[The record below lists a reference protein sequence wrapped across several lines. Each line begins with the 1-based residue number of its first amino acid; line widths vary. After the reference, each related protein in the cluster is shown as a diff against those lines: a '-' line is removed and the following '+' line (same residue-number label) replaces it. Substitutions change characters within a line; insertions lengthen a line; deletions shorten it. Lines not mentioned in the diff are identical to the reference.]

1 MAGFAETL
9 SSIFSFT
16 ACNIDIILVADFH
29 NYLVVF
35 VVLSAPFYCI
45 FLRNPLTPR
54 VKLWLMQSF
63 LTFDS
68 MDRTLKCDHSL
79 ESC

>member
-1 MAGFAETL
+1 MKKTIRELWSAVHVEKENRQAARNLWTSLCYFV
-9 SSIFSFT
+9 FRVFPRVV
-16 ACNIDIILVADFH
+16 NIRQL
-29 NYLVVF
+29 N
-35 VVLSAPFYCI
+35 
-45 FLRNPLTPR
+45 RLTPR
-54 VKLWLMQSF
+54 VKPWRIHSF